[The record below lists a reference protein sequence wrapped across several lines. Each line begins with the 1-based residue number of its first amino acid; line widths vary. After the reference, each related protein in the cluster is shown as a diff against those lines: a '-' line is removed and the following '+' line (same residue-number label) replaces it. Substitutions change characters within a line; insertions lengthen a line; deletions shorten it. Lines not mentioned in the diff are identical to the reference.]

1 MAHKHT
7 LPPEDLDLKNA
18 IHEERHLLEKAEVP
32 IVTVS
37 ATFRKEL
44 ADKYKSIVHTA
55 SDVVYS
61 RGHYSM
67 GEAVRAQAL
76 LMGKTTHLSD
86 PTNFASKKNWKK
98 IEFTESI
105 GLLVAR
111 YKALKWLRNKAD
123 VVMRG
128 KLPIKEAITEPL
140 LYLTG
145 NTPNP
150 IISMHYET
158 GTILSKSGK
167 VVLQAVTDPHVHH
180 QYLDALPS
188 STITYAVFDE
198 ETRSSFFTLAKK
210 NKKEIREDQV
220 VVTGPFVH
228 PAIVEIGKKEKKIAK
243 GEPVNIAITTG
254 GLGTNFEE
262 IKRVLE
268 SFSPLLAPPEKVRL
282 FLFASTHSDF
292 RNYFEEY
299 AKRNNVRI
307 GDIDDEE
314 ARIRILYD
322 DSIIDANENLIK
334 HMFPWAHGVI
344 TKPSGDM
351 AYDAAAAGCFLLF
364 LSPWGEWEKNVSAVF
379 IKRNIGFNLSTDD
392 SYNHFLKL
400 QKEGKLEAAMKNAH
414 KLPSLFRDGC
424 KNLINLHSRLKKS

>member
-1 MAHKHT
+1 MGHKHT

-18 IHEERHLLEKAEVP
+18 IHEERHLLQKVEVP

-67 GEAVRAQAL
+67 AEAVRKQAIA
-76 LMGKTTHLSD
+76 MGKSTHLSD

-98 IEFTESI
+98 IEFTESV

-111 YKALKWLRNKAD
+111 YKLLKWLRNKAD

-145 NTPNP
+145 DAPNP

-167 VVLQAVTDPHVHH
+167 TVLQAVTDPHVHH

-188 STITYAVFDE
+188 STITYAVFDD
-198 ETRSSFFTLAKK
+198 ETRDSFFALAKK
-210 NKKEIREDQV
+210 NQKEINEDQV

-228 PAIVEIGKKEKKIAK
+228 PEIVRIGMKEKKIAK
-243 GEPVNIAITTG
+243 GAPINIAITTG

-262 IKRVLE
+262 IKKVLE
-268 SFSPLLAPPEKVRL
+268 SFAPLLAPPEKIRL

-334 HMFPWAHGVI
+334 YMFPWAHGVI

-351 AYDAAAAGCFLLF
+351 AYDAAVAGCFLLF

-379 IKRNIGFNLSTDD
+379 IKRNIGFNLSIDD

-400 QKEGKLEAAMKNAH
+400 HKEGKLETAMKNAH
-414 KLPSLFRDGC
+414 NLPEIFRDGC
-424 KNLINLHSRLKKS
+424 KNLINLHSRLKKA